1 MTANE
6 KGSLEYY
13 GALWTTTIL
22 PSIPPP
28 LPLPPRVTNTD
39 LSRILE
45 FRCLKIL
52 QLESGATYKE
62 EMCVLIKDV
71 TLTAFP
77 ALDYC

>member
-1 MTANE
+1 MEDQGIFVVTQP
-6 KGSLEYY
+6 KSSH
-13 GALWTTTIL
+13 T
-22 PSIPPP
+22 SP
-28 LPLPPRVTNTD
+28 LPLPPTVTNTD